1 MLATAGGW
9 NRYDAP
15 RLREGLV
22 DNRGISVADALLSW
36 KRGPGWRFA
45 LRNYLLE
52 GYGGGDYLQFRPKR
66 MGDTVDKVLEE
77 LAPRLKLQ
85 AEPAPA

>member
-1 MLATAGGW
+1 
-9 NRYDAP
+9 
-15 RLREGLV
+15 
-22 DNRGISVADALLSW
+22 
-36 KRGPGWRFA
+36 
-45 LRNYLLE
+45 LRNHLLE
-52 GYGGGDYLQFRPKR
+52 AYGGGDYLQFRPKR